1 MFAFGC
7 VRRSLLRVFDVFGA
21 TREGQVYLQEIKK
34 GCDLLARPLKD
45 GVLYFPKDV
54 DFYDD
59 DKVKLLRAEFGAKGM
74 YLLDYLLCELYGKE
88 GYYLEWGEEKCGLVS
103 DGAGCGLT
111 PDFVSEFVDGCVR
124 RSFFDKRVF
133 DVFGVLTSCGIQAR
147 YVRMFNG
154 RSRIVVFEEYFLLDL
169 DDEKQIPDGALKK
182 LAFKSIYCKENPD
195 KTKENLDKLKEN
207 ATNKRKRNKN
217 KYPSDINENK
227 ENVFGFSE
235 EMQTAWEAFKKM
247 RADKHNSATSDE
259 EERMMY
265 EQLCKWAP
273 GDEELQIEIVRQS
286 VLRGWKHLYPLK
298 KAAERGSSFDID
310 EFFAAAVQKAYK

>member
-1 MFAFGC
+1 M
-7 VRRSLLRVFDVFGA
+7 
-21 TREGQVYLQEIKK
+21 
-34 GCDLLARPLKD
+34 ARPLKD

-88 GYYLEWGEEKCGLVS
+88 GYYLSWSEDKCCLVS
-103 DGAGCGLT
+103 DGAGCALT
-111 PDFVSEFVDGCVR
+111 PEFVSEFVFGCIR

-154 RSRIVVFEEYFLLDL
+154 RSRIVMFEEYFLLDF

-182 LAFKSIYCKENPD
+182 LAFKSVNSKENPD
-195 KTKENLDKLKEN
+195 KSKENLDKLKEN
-207 ATNKRKRNKN
+207 AINKRKVKVKEN
-217 KYPSDINENK
+217 PSDINENK

-235 EMQTAWEAFKKM
+235 EMKAVWDAFRKM
-247 RADKHNSATSDE
+247 RVEKHNSAVSAE
-259 EERMMY
+259 EEKLIY

-273 GDEELQIEIVRQS
+273 DDEGLQVEIVKQS
-286 VLRGWKHLYPLK
+286 IARGWKHLYPLK
-298 KAAERGSSFDID
+298 RGSERVTSFELDD
-310 EFFAAAVQKAYK
+310 FFAAALQKTYKQ